1 MGDTTRPPA
10 REPPTPRTN
19 ADFRALLETPRANR
33 GGETPSREQQKSGA
47 QKKKPPRP
55 KPKTEKDD
63 ADEGPLY
70 RDRAEERRKGLN
82 PDYERTAMSG
92 LPTDA
97 PLNPTMS
104 VEETK
109 YLGGD
114 LEHTHL
120 VKGLDYALLQKVKV
134 EQTDKQ
140 LQEMQ
145 DSKSK
150 GQKTKQKH
158 QDLKFITPA
167 GQAVY
172 NAIFKPF
179 KAPASEMFLPMRTAF
194 VYDMEEHDSNTD
206 VPTTLRRSKEDCPP
220 PVQYISGYVDNA
232 VLERMGKI
240 MSYLRVTA
248 GKPNK
253 KPKKK
258 DKLAA
263 LHGMGSTGG
272 TNFPIVHGT
281 DNIMPKAAANGN
293 SNGMPPPAARIKADD
308 DDIFGDAGIDY
319 ICELPKARSK
329 AGSDASKQGSYFG
342 QNVDKLEDLPP
353 LPKPSGEMD
362 MEVDD
367 SIPPPPPPPPGGMPP
382 PPPPPPDT
390 GVAGPARPPDG
401 YDYSQAYSSFG
412 NQGPDLQHDGNYEAY
427 VASNVQYQASTD
439 PEYQALLSQRQQLQD
454 PDTEAAM
461 GSMTKEQ
468 KDAGLASVF
477 KRDDDKSKRKEL
489 DARMRESA
497 FVPDAYGECYPG
509 YHELGTAVV
518 DDDEADFT
526 AMDSKEKGRSRYDF
540 DTEEQWQEYKGAK
553 EANPKAAFQ
562 FGVKMSEGRKT
573 HKDLGKNRDQKLSNQ
588 LGKIKNILEKDGGDY
603 HKAFNGGSSA
613 GSETPGAAKRRR
625 I

>member
-1 MGDTTRPPA
+1 MADVLPPPTRP
-10 REPPTPRTN
+10 PPTPRTN

-33 GGETPSREQQKSGA
+33 GGETPSRGQQKPAA
-47 QKKKPPRP
+47 QKKRPPRP
-55 KPKTEKDD
+55 KPKATETETADD
-63 ADEGPLY
+63 EPRY

-92 LPTDA
+92 LPTDEA
-97 PLNPTMS
+97 LNPTMS

-140 LQEMQ
+140 KEEAQ
-145 DSKSK
+145 DSKLK
-150 GQKTKQKH
+150 GQKVKAKQ
-158 QDLKFITPA
+158 DIKFVTPD

-172 NAIFKPF
+172 NALFKPF
-179 KAPASEMFLPMRTAF
+179 RAPASEMFLPMRTAF
-194 VYDMEEHDSNTD
+194 VYDLEEQDSNTD

-220 PVQYISGYVDNA
+220 PVPVMSGHVDSA
-232 VLERMGKI
+232 VLERMAKI
-240 MSYLRVTA
+240 MSYMRVSA
-248 GKPNK
+248 GKPSK

-263 LHGMGSTGG
+263 LHGMAGAPGA
-272 TNFPIVHGT
+272 NFPIVHGSHH
-281 DNIMPKAAANGN
+281 IMPKAAANGN
-293 SNGMPPPAARIKADD
+293 SMPPPAARVKASD
-308 DDIFGDAGIDY
+308 DDIFGDAGTDY
-319 ICELPKARSK
+319 VCELPKSRS
-329 AGSDASKQGSYFG
+329 AASDQAASKDGSYFG
-342 QNVDKLEDLPP
+342 SNIDKMDDLPP
-353 LPKPSGEMD
+353 LPQADKAPGEVDMD
-362 MEVDD
+362 VDD
-367 SIPPPPPPPPGGMPP
+367 SIPPPPPPPPGGVPP
-382 PPPPPPDT
+382 PPPPPSDSI
-390 GVAGPARPPDG
+390 AGPAPPPDG

-412 NQGPDLQHDGNYEAY
+412 SQGPDSNYEAY

-454 PDTEAAM
+454 PDAQAAM

-468 KDAGLASVF
+468 KDAGLASVY
-477 KRDDDKSKRKEL
+477 KRDDGKKRKET
-489 DARMRESA
+489 DARMREAA

-540 DTEEQWQEYKGAK
+540 DTEEQWQDYKSVK

-562 FGVKMSEGRKT
+562 FGVKMTEGRKA

-603 HKAFNGGSSA
+603 NKAFSGAPSQTGG
-613 GSETPGAAKRRR
+613 ETPGASKRRR